1 MKKLPFFISA
11 VLLGSLYW
19 TVTPN
24 KTVDTSSLLTTSLES
39 DSNNNQATAIKRN
52 YISSNEVNPSH
63 NHSPSEGE
71 INFNNW
77 QELQGHN
84 VKVAIERFW
93 QQCKMKGHCEQ
104 WLQELAGVLS
114 PQRHQL
120 LAKYPE
126 KKQELEQIMG
136 SELLSHNLS
145 LAEKMATIQSQY
157 EQVWG
162 EMANVLFASELAL
175 YQHKQEIVQLQD
187 TLPALTRE
195 EQLQV
200 IDNYYQE
207 ASLSEQLTS
216 KEAQYEQALELLGN
230 DLTDHEYNQ
239 LVTEL
244 AHVYLS
250 PEKVVSVSQRAEQI
264 SQQKQQVKNYQ
275 QGLAQ
280 LHQQLAEAR
289 NGDKAHLTD
298 GEWAAYQEQV
308 LFNYR
313 KQFFN

>member
-1 MKKLPFFISA
+1 MKKLSFFISA

-19 TVTPN
+19 SLTPN
-24 KTVDTSSLLTTSLES
+24 KTADTNSLLTTSLEPN
-39 DSNNNQATAIKRN
+39 SNQNQAAAIKRN
-52 YISSNEVNPSH
+52 NISSNEVNPSH
-63 NHSPSEGE
+63 NHSPSKGE

-77 QELQGHN
+77 QELQGQN

-93 QQCKMKGHCEQ
+93 QQCKMKGQCEQ
-104 WLQELAGVLS
+104 WLQELAEVLS

-136 SELLSHNLS
+136 SELLSHDLS

-162 EMANVLFASELAL
+162 EMANVLFESELAL
-175 YQHKQEIVQLQD
+175 YQHKLEMVQLQE
-187 TLPALTRE
+187 TLPSFTRE

-230 DLTDHEYNQ
+230 ALTYREYNQ
-239 LVTEL
+239 LATEL

-250 PEKVVSVSQRAEQI
+250 PEKARIISQRADQVA
-264 SQQKQQVKNYQ
+264 QQKQEVKSYQ

-280 LHQQLAEAR
+280 LHQQLAKER
-289 NGDKAHLTD
+289 NGDKATLTD
-298 GEWAAYQEQV
+298 SEWAAYQEQA
-308 LFNYR
+308 LFDYR
-313 KQFFN
+313 EQFFN